1 MDKEQK
7 NEGKGSGRAYSFK
20 TVYTPIREEN
30 SSLLCHLSIIS
41 VGTNT
46 FRHGKGNNNFVQR
59 GAPLGWTIGSDSRE
73 MNLGFDWL
81 YQKKIITN
89 LNIGIRN
96 IGEKNFINN
105 LYDPYTDYLDEPFPS
120 GDVENIK
127 YISSKVQWWWK
138 PNIAF
143 FSDIQYNTSDESGS
157 AFRSNFGIDIF
168 YGINKNL

>member
-1 MDKEQK
+1 
-7 NEGKGSGRAYSFK
+7 
-20 TVYTPIREEN
+20 
-30 SSLLCHLSIIS
+30 
-41 VGTNT
+41 
-46 FRHGKGNNNFVQR
+46 
-59 GAPLGWTIGSDSRE
+59 

-81 YQKKIITN
+81 YQRRSITN

-127 YISSKVQWWWK
+127 YMSSKVQWWWK

-143 FSDIQYNTSDESGS
+143 FSDIEYISSNESGS
-157 AFRSNFGIDIF
+157 KFNSNFGIDIF